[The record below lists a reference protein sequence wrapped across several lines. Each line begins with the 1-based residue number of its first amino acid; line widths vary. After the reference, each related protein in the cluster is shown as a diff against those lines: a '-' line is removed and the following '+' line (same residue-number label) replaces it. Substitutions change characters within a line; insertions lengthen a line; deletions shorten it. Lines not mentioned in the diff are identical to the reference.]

1 MILEVL
7 NLPNLSLAGVPTTQA
22 LVILNCSLWRASE
35 PWEVAPFPHNTSFLI
50 FWWNEPENHL
60 TRELFPSFT
69 GGIGFLLFFKYSKL
83 LLPWDI
89 TSCYVLSLENTAYLS
104 HRASSNA
111 FFKLMLNIDTP
122 GNCSSMTQWKRVRPT
137 LILPLAVYILP
148 FFSVWYICILFIY
161 WVLPLEWKL
170 YKGRVLKHFFL
181 HCCFLIS
188 QYETWHILLLDA

>member
-1 MILEVL
+1 MEWTRKSPHSWTFPIIHRWNWFPALFQVL
-7 NLPNLSLAGVPTTQA
+7 KATPA
-22 LVILNCSLWRASE
+22 LR
-35 PWEVAPFPHNTSFLI
+35 H
-50 FWWNEPENHL
+50 
-60 TRELFPSFT
+60 
-69 GGIGFLLFFKYSKL
+69 YL
-83 LLPWDI
+83 LLCP
-89 TSCYVLSLENTAYLS
+89 LSGKHCLLS